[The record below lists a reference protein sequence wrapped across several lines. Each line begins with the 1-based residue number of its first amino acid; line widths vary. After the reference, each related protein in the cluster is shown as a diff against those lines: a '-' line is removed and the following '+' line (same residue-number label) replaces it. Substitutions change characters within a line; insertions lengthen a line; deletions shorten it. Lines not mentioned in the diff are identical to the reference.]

1 VLRSYYHFQQAVVW
15 RNCSTADTIFFM
27 VVINPLDSCHEHRYC
42 SRGIRSA
49 RDYMLQIEDI
59 RRSERNDVLPIP
71 ISPYAIV
78 RNTAYLRFPPNG
90 ASVPNLS
97 NVEKIP
103 LVRRA
108 SEGCKETLRQ
118 AFRCFGPPD
127 PLKSSVGTTP
137 SGHIDIISQ
146 IPSHRYRLPRTRCH
160 PSVPD
165 R

>member
-27 VVINPLDSCHEHRYC
+27 VMINPLDSCHEHRYC

-49 RDYMLQIEDI
+49 RDYMVQIEDI

-90 ASVPNLS
+90 ASVPKLS
-97 NVEKIP
+97 NVEKIL
-103 LVRRA
+103 LVRSA
-108 SEGCKETLRQ
+108 SERGKETLRQ
-118 AFRCFGPPD
+118 AFRRFGAPD

-137 SGHIDIISQ
+137 SGHIGIISQ
-146 IPSHRYRLPRTRCH
+146 IPSHRTASPVYRRHR
-160 PSVPD
+160 SVPG
-165 R
+165 

>member
-1 VLRSYYHFQQAVVW
+1 VLRFYQRQFDPAW
-15 RNCSTADTIFFM
+15 RKCSTADTIFFM

-42 SRGIRSA
+42 SCGIRSA

-71 ISPYAIV
+71 ISPSAIV

-90 ASVPNLS
+90 ASVPKLS
-97 NVEKIP
+97 NMEKIP
-103 LVRRA
+103 LVRSA
-108 SEGCKETLRQ
+108 SERGKETLRQ
-118 AFRCFGPPD
+118 AFRRFGAPD

-137 SGHIDIISQ
+137 SGHIGTSSQ
-146 IPSHRYRLPRTRCH
+146 IPSHKIASLRTR
-160 PSVPD
+160 